1 MLNVL
6 NISNVSVENN
16 NNLILKNISFSIDRG
31 SFVSIVGPNG
41 SGKSTLI
48 KMLSG
53 LITYS
58 GYVNIYG
65 YVLDSININ
74 DIRQGM
80 AVVMD
85 DIDNQFM
92 GETVFDDLIFNMENL
107 RYSKEEIE
115 KKVEYISELFNLKDI
130 LNNDVRYITNSQR
143 QILSIAASLSTD
155 PSILLLDDCLH
166 QLSVKDKKMIFNI
179 LKKYRKDKKITII
192 MITHDMSDVLYSDRV
207 IVLNNGNIVS
217 DGSVTSV
224 FKNRDLMNKN
234 GLEIPF
240 VIDLSLRMMDK
251 GIINHIYLDMGK
263 LVKDLWR

>member
-1 MLNVL
+1 MLNGL

-115 KKVEYISELFNLKDI
+115 KKVEYISEVFNLKDI
-130 LNNDVRYITNSQR
+130 LNNYVRYITNSQR
-143 QILSIAASLSTD
+143 QVLSIAAALSTD

-166 QLSVKDKKMIFNI
+166 QLSVKDKKMIFDI
-179 LKKYRKDKKITII
+179 LKKYRKEKKLTII
-192 MITHDMSDVLYSDRV
+192 MVTNDMRDVLYSDRV
-207 IVLNNGNIVS
+207 IVLNNGSIVS
-217 DGSVTSV
+217 DGSVSHV

-240 VIDLSLRMMDK
+240 VIDLSLRLMDK
-251 GIINHIYLDMGK
+251 GIISHIYLDMGK
-263 LVKDLWR
+263 LVNDLWR